1 MQTSRQEIV
10 SEFQRIMMTVSF
22 LKGSVIGSAAYSSGR
37 RGIVPTAA
45 AAASTLQVPHE
56 FSVEEVAAR
65 GPSEGGVCTYKKCHI
80 LGPAMMK
87 ESMDV
92 DGDSSENIAKN
103 QDSIIESP
111 PRLKIFANLNPK
123 SELKIVSIP
132 KTF

>member
-56 FSVEEVAAR
+56 FSNFSSVEEEVAAR
-65 GPSEGGVCTYKKCHI
+65 GPSK
-80 LGPAMMK
+80 
-87 ESMDV
+87 
-92 DGDSSENIAKN
+92 
-103 QDSIIESP
+103 
-111 PRLKIFANLNPK
+111 
-123 SELKIVSIP
+123 
-132 KTF
+132 

>member
-10 SEFQRIMMTVSF
+10 SEFQRIMMTFSF

-65 GPSEGGVCTYKKCHI
+65 GPSEGGVRTYKKCHI
-80 LGPAMMK
+80 PA
-87 ESMDV
+87 
-92 DGDSSENIAKN
+92 
-103 QDSIIESP
+103 
-111 PRLKIFANLNPK
+111 F
-123 SELKIVSIP
+123 
-132 KTF
+132 

>member
-56 FSVEEVAAR
+56 F
-65 GPSEGGVCTYKKCHI
+65 
-80 LGPAMMK
+80 
-87 ESMDV
+87 
-92 DGDSSENIAKN
+92 
-103 QDSIIESP
+103 
-111 PRLKIFANLNPK
+111 
-123 SELKIVSIP
+123 
-132 KTF
+132 